1 MLSQFCHREEI
12 MLELKQLQQY
22 SFFAPPPPLHHPISV
37 LIFCRLKY
45 IFVLLEVL
53 DESQVTH

>member
-1 MLSQFCHREEI
+1 MLFQFCHREEI
-12 MLELKQLQQY
+12 MLDLKQLQQY
-22 SFFAPPPPLHHPISV
+22 SFFAPCPPLHHPISV
-37 LIFCRLKY
+37 LIF